1 MAEGVGFEPTE
12 AQKTSTVFETVPFV
26 RSGSLPPGRLSLARR
41 TRTGLLPKRPLPRT
55 VTAVIAAATRSAA
68 DIESGPANAMQ
79 LLGLDTSSPLP
90 AWMLLNAVR
99 HQRFSGEVTLHTMPA
114 VRVWAV
120 DGTVYWAERAGAL
133 AVADRLVELGVL
145 DQRQAAAG
153 TTQLGDAAFVGQLF
167 ARVPNLNRDEVMNAL
182 GYVRD
187 TIIAEVAESV
197 AARVDVA
204 AGRHHPSGIVFW
216 FEGHDAPP
224 THPTPT
230 HASATHASP
239 THTAPAPAPAVYT
252 EQHDDEVLPEDVA
265 AAVRQ
270 ALAGIRA
277 SLTERST
284 GVSSASG
291 SFTFTYLDEAPVPA
305 ATQTQG
311 ATRTDA
317 TRTSLAA
324 MFAAAEAGANATAA
338 DPMATISFDIVPAA
352 APAHASDD
360 SGSGKRRRLFGRR
373 G

>member
-187 TIIAEVAESV
+187 TIIAEVAELV

-224 THPTPT
+224 
-230 HASATHASP
+230 AHASP
-239 THTAPAPAPAVYT
+239 TYASPAHATPAPAPAVYT

-284 GVSSASG
+284 GMSSTSG

-305 ATQTQG
+305 ATQAQG
-311 ATRTDA
+311 ATRTEA
-317 TRTSLAA
+317 TRTSLAS
-324 MFAAAEAGANATAA
+324 MFAAAEADANTTAA
-338 DPMATISFDIVPAA
+338 DPTATMLLETIPAA
-352 APAHASDD
+352 APTNGSDE

>member
-26 RSGSLPPGRLSLARR
+26 RSGSLPPGRLSLATR
-41 TRTGLLPKRPLPRT
+41 TRTGLLPKRRLPRT
-55 VTAVIAAATRSAA
+55 VTAVIDTANRSATDLA
-68 DIESGPANAMQ
+68 SGPASAMQ
-79 LLGLDTSSPLP
+79 LLGLDTRSPLP
-90 AWMLLNAVR
+90 TWMLLNAVR

-145 DQRQAAAG
+145 DQQQAANG
-153 TTQLGDAAFVGQLF
+153 TTQLGDAGFVGQLF
-167 ARVPNLNRDEVMNAL
+167 TRVPNLNRDEVMNAL

-187 TIIAEVAESV
+187 TIIAEVAELIAS
-197 AARVDVA
+197 RVDVA

-224 THPTPT
+224 
-230 HASATHASP
+230 ACAT
-239 THTAPAPAPAVYT
+239 PAPVAHT
-252 EQHDDEVLPEDVA
+252 DHTDHTDDVLMPEDVA

-284 GVSSASG
+284 GTSTASG
-291 SFTFTYLDEAPVPA
+291 SFTFTYLDDAPVPA
-305 ATQTQG
+305 ATEAPL
-311 ATRTDA
+311 ATRTEA
-317 TRTSLAA
+317 TRTPLAA
-324 MFAAAEAGANATAA
+324 MFAAAEAGSNTTGADPIATMSLAITPATA
-338 DPMATISFDIVPAA
+338 PAA
-352 APAHASDD
+352 GSDD